1 MKKILFFSTMLL
13 ASISSFSQG
22 VAINT
27 SNAIPDSSAIL
38 DISSYTKGVL
48 IPRLRTSER
57 ESISGPAE
65 GLLVYDINTY
75 SFWFFTLGAWKEILK
90 EGAPILPIGPAGG
103 DLSGSY
109 PTPSV
114 VKIQNLDVSADFPFD
129 KTVLKWDALSNN
141 WKGRSDSLF
150 LPYNATYGHPTN
162 LFGVTNANTTGGSSA
177 VFGRS
182 SLAGSGITPANTS
195 GVWGDN
201 SAGAGVVGTSN
212 TGQGV
217 FGFSF
222 NNNAIQGYSVLGGTA
237 GIYGSHANDNGIG
250 VMGEIQSN
258 AIGIYGKA
266 TGDHGNAAV
275 FASTSSSHLDTTL
288 AVSTAGLGIL
298 SAYSITNTS
307 SVKPALDIIHEGNG
321 NGIKIRL
328 NKSGGAANAL
338 DILSQGSGIGVYS
351 KTLNGIAGKFETSN
365 ASNSYPVLM
374 VDNQG
379 FGSSMYVTSTQTGLT
394 GPAMDIF
401 SLGSGGGVNVLAAR
415 GKAGVFTT
423 SEPTAF
429 EENLIVTT
437 EADAPNAL
445 FNANH
450 PESFETNLVVNQN
463 GKGKGIEINL
473 TQASNLR
480 AGLYVNTLGNKG
492 AEVISAGL
500 FGVTASATANG
511 AIAINGNTGQTANNA
526 VGVRGTTGA
535 NVTNGIGV
543 LGQAGVNDPNGIGV
557 KGVAGGNNDGG
568 IGVLGEATATNP
580 MAIGVKGIGHS
591 HNEDVGAITGINMT
605 DGVGVLGESL
615 GLDGI
620 GVVGIVGNTSN
631 HSVAAMFKN
640 NYTNNNRAVVEIQT
654 NGKGNGIYLDHDQLG
669 NTAPLFRMRNA
680 GTGQFLRLED
690 GLGDIKTTLSK
701 EGNLTTDGTITVKGD
716 KGIVRNSSSTQL
728 RMEIV
733 TANIPAGQV
742 NHFDEFNSPDYIDI
756 DFGTSFGSAPAVSL
770 GNVVTGGIGLLTLTI
785 EDVTTTGCTIVLWNY
800 TGHDWPY
807 PATSYKLIVVG
818 VE

>member
-338 DILSQGSGIGVYS
+338 DILSQGTGIGVYS
-351 KTLNGIAGKFETSN
+351 KTQNGIAGKFETSN
-365 ASNSYPVLM
+365 VSNSYPVLM

-379 FGSSMYVTSTQTGLT
+379 FGSSMYVTSMQTGLT
-394 GPAMDIF
+394 GSAIDIF
-401 SLGSGGGVNVLAAR
+401 SLGTGGGLNVLAAQ

-423 SEPTAF
+423 SEATAF
-429 EENLIVTT
+429 QENLIATT

-450 PESFETNLVVNQN
+450 PGSFESNLVVNQN

-473 TQASNLR
+473 TQASNLK

-492 AEVISAGL
+492 AEIVSAGL
-500 FGVTASATANG
+500 FGITASASSNG
-511 AIAINGNTGQTANNA
+511 AIGISGNTGQTADNGI
-526 VGVRGTTGA
+526 GVKGSTGA
-535 NVTNGIGV
+535 NVENGIGV
-543 LGQAGVNDPNGIGV
+543 LGQAGIND
-557 KGVAGGNNDGG
+557 
-568 IGVLGEATATNP
+568 ATG
-580 MAIGVKGIGHS
+580 IGVKGIGYS
-591 HNEDVGAITGINMT
+591 HNEDIGSVTGINMV
-605 DGVGVLGESL
+605 DGIGVLGESL
-615 GLDGI
+615 GFDGI
-620 GVVGIVGNTSN
+620 GVAGIVGNTDN

-640 NYTNNNRAVVEIQT
+640 NYNNNNRAVVEILT
-654 NGKGNGIYLDHDQLG
+654 NGKGNGIYLDHDHLT
-669 NTAPLFRMRNA
+669 NTSPLFRMRNA
-680 GTGQFLRLED
+680 GNGQYLRFEN

-701 EGNLTTDGTITVKGD
+701 EGHLTTDGTVTVKGD

-742 NHFDEFNSPDYIDI
+742 NHYDEFNAPDYIDI
-756 DFGTSFGSAPAVSL
+756 NFGTAFSSPPAVSL
-770 GNVVTGGIGLLTLTI
+770 GNLVSGGISALTLTI

-800 TGHDWPY
+800 TSTDWSY
-807 PATSYKLIVVG
+807 PITTYKLIVVG
-818 VE
+818 AE